1 MGLPHPV
8 SNKLEMHN
16 CWLVSVLFDVIGKCA
31 NEDKADVVK
40 DYVGWAIGK
49 GYAVIDVN
57 IPKHVTVEPVR
68 FNSPSP
74 PPLGLFCL
82 LTSPVIWK
90 IQ

>member
-1 MGLPHPV
+1 
-8 SNKLEMHN
+8 MHN
-16 CWLVSVLFDVIGKCA
+16 CWLVSVLFDLIGKRA

-57 IPKHVTVEPVR
+57 IPKHVTIEPVR
-68 FNSPSP
+68 FNSSSP
-74 PPLGLFCL
+74 LPLGLFCL